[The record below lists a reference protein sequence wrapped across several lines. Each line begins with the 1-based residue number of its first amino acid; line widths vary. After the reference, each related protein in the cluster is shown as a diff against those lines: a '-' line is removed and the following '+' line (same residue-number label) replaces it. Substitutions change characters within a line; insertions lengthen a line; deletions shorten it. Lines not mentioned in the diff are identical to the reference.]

1 MFYARA
7 LFDAAHQFTLPSLRP
22 VKPGKLLGYRERWK
36 SISDWNCMKSIDTS
50 EIKQL
55 LGELREEHRDL
66 DQAIN
71 RMALD
76 PWQDQLRLRRLKKRK
91 LKLKDWIARLES
103 KLIPDLDA

>member
-1 MFYARA
+1 
-7 LFDAAHQFTLPSLRP
+7 
-22 VKPGKLLGYRERWK
+22 
-36 SISDWNCMKSIDTS
+36 MKSDDTS

-66 DQAIN
+66 DLAIN

-76 PWQDQLRLRRLKKRK
+76 PWQDQLQLRRLKKRK

-103 KLIPDLDA
+103 KLIPDRDA